1 MYIFFLK
8 KSNAHLI
15 RTFFLI
21 ALITSTFPISSS
33 EAKKSNYKE
42 YTHLPNFPL
51 TLELATVKFKVG
63 LLSLA
68 AFPTLQR
75 TLSLPA
81 CPSESSSVN
90 KKAYGALA
98 E

>member
-1 MYIFFLK
+1 M
-8 KSNAHLI
+8 
-15 RTFFLI
+15 
-21 ALITSTFPISSS
+21 ALIIFTFPKFSS

-51 TLELATVKFKVG
+51 TLELATVKFKVS
-63 LLSLA
+63 LLSFA
-68 AFPTLQR
+68 AFPTPQR

-81 CPSESSSVN
+81 CPSEGSSVN
-90 KKAYGALA
+90 KKKAYEALA